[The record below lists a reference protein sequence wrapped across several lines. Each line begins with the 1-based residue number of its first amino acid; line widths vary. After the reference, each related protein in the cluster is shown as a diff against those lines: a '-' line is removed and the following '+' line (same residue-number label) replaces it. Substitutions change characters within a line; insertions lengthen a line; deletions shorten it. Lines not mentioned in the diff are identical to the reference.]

1 MSDLP
6 DGLDDNAMMAAVA
19 WEIVNYAYLRTAYF
33 SERPSEEV
41 FTSSP
46 TNSAARARRFIT
58 GNISTIPHERFD
70 FYKKDATLRQCS
82 GSASYF
88 FSE

>member
-6 DGLDDNAMMAAVA
+6 NGIDDNAMIAAVA

-41 FTSSP
+41 FVRL
-46 TNSAARARRFIT
+46 TNEFIRARSAIYH
-58 GNISTIPHERFD
+58 GKAISETID
-70 FYKKDATLRQCS
+70 KN
-82 GSASYF
+82 
-88 FSE
+88 

>member
-6 DGLDDNAMMAAVA
+6 NGLEDNAMTAAVA

-41 FTSSP
+41 MVKL
-46 TNSAARARRFIT
+46 TNEFIRARQAIYH
-58 GNISTIPHERFD
+58 GKPLPEVV
-70 FYKKDATLRQCS
+70 KEK
-82 GSASYF
+82 
-88 FSE
+88 

>member
-6 DGLDDNAMMAAVA
+6 DGLKDNAMIAAVA

-41 FTSSP
+41 MVKL
-46 TNSAARARRFIT
+46 TNGFIRARQAIYH
-58 GNISTIPHERFD
+58 GKPLPEAV
-70 FYKKDATLRQCS
+70 KEK
-82 GSASYF
+82 
-88 FSE
+88 

>member
-6 DGLDDNAMMAAVA
+6 NGLEDNAMIAAVA

-41 FTSSP
+41 MVKL
-46 TNSAARARRFIT
+46 TNEFIRARQAIYH
-58 GNISTIPHERFD
+58 GKPLPEVV
-70 FYKKDATLRQCS
+70 KEK
-82 GSASYF
+82 
-88 FSE
+88 

>member
-6 DGLDDNAMMAAVA
+6 DGLDDSAMVAAVA

-41 FTSSP
+41 FVKL
-46 TNSAARARRFIT
+46 TNEFI
-58 GNISTIPHERFD
+58 RV
-70 FYKKDATLRQCS
+70 RQAIYH
-82 GSASYF
+82 GKMV
-88 FSE
+88 ELLEK